1 MKRNLNKKQEPKAV
15 HPRDLKQ
22 FLNLE
27 MEWNKKEKNEEQK
40 NANQT
45 KLRC

>member
-15 HPRDLKQ
+15 HLRDLKQ
-22 FLNLE
+22 FPNLQMDLNT
-27 MEWNKKEKNEEQK
+27 NEKNAEQK

-45 KLRC
+45 KLKC